1 MVLCCKKGGDEKDTI
16 SGELAI
22 KNYLR
27 GGPLQELFE
36 HFDKDGDDTIKG
48 DEFKD
53 MIADS
58 LLAFAMLRDP
68 DINVPTKESI
78 EPFCQ
83 KLMLQLE
90 PYVGKGDDVELP
102 RSEFAGFGLYLK
114 NEYRHLQHDLEQIQK
129 ELKLASMA
137 EQEKKTTSGE
147 MRQSLEDV
155 DVESTSDQHP
165 PAYEPAEY
173 ITRI

>member
-1 MVLCCKKGGDEKDTI
+1 MVLCCKKVVEEEETI

-27 GGPLQELFE
+27 GGSLQELFE
-36 HFDKDGDDTIKG
+36 HFDKDGDGTIRG

-53 MIADS
+53 MITHS

-68 DINVPTKESI
+68 EINVPKKESV

-83 KLMLQLE
+83 KLIQQLE

-102 RSEFAGFGLYLK
+102 RSEFAGFGAYLK
-114 NEYRHLQHDLEQIQK
+114 IEYRHLQHDLEK
-129 ELKLASMA
+129 DLKRESAA
-137 EQEKKTTSGE
+137 KQEMKTMSGDE
-147 MRQSLEDV
+147 KDSLENLD
-155 DVESTSDQHP
+155 SMSDQKT
-165 PAYEPAEY
+165 PAYEPGGFR
-173 ITRI
+173 TRI

>member
-1 MVLCCKKGGDEKDTI
+1 MVLCCGKSGDDEETI
-16 SGELAI
+16 SGDLAI

-27 GGPLQELFE
+27 GGSLQELFE
-36 HFDKDGDDTIKG
+36 HFDKDKDGTIKG

-78 EPFCQ
+78 EPFCV

-90 PYVGKGDDVELP
+90 PYVGKGDDIELP
-102 RSEFAGFGLYLK
+102 RSEFAGFGDYLK
-114 NEYRHLQHDLEQIQK
+114 TEYRHLQHDLEQIQK
-129 ELKLASMA
+129 ELKFANIA
-137 EQEKKTTSGE
+137 EEEKNNGGGKTPGF
-147 MRQSLEDV
+147 DG
-155 DVESTSDQHP
+155 ESTEDI
-165 PAYEPAEY
+165 A
-173 ITRI
+173 RI